1 MWRGF
6 RDTPAEMTG
15 RHNDARQRTPAA
27 PSPLRAAV
35 VHEMK
40 ERHTY
45 PKVEGQIE
53 ISHGKQGVF
62 IGGDPEGLRSL
73 ANLLTYLAD
82 VDQESI
88 PHLPD
93 GDRDH
98 THLTPGCHLSEDS
111 EATEVCRLDA
121 KGTGEFPKSFRPAQQ
136 TRRPVR

>member
-1 MWRGF
+1 M
-6 RDTPAEMTG
+6 
-15 RHNDARQRTPAA
+15 
-27 PSPLRAAV
+27 
-35 VHEMK
+35 HEMK

-45 PKVEGQIE
+45 PKVAGQIE

-73 ANLLTYLAD
+73 ANLLTFLAD

-111 EATEVCRLDA
+111 EETEVCRLDA
-121 KGTGEFPKSFRPAQQ
+121 KGTGDVSQVIQ
-136 TRRPVR
+136 TCTTSTSTRTLKGRRRRRPSSAGHVRRSIYAER